1 MKMVNSV
8 NFKEELEKRTQNAWQ
23 VIESYLP
30 KEDGFSRTLAEA
42 MNYSMKAG
50 GKRLRPVLMSA
61 MYEMLGGK
69 SDLVEPFMAAIEMIH
84 THSLIHDDLPAID
97 NDQYR
102 RGKKTT
108 HVVYGES
115 AAILAGDALLNYAY
129 ETAFCAFDL
138 TKQPEEMLRVAKALK
153 ILGEKTGIS
162 GMLGGQGVDVEND
175 GRPLSKEML
184 DFIYENKTSA
194 LIEASLMIGAVLAGE
209 ENLTEIQQI
218 GSNIG
223 IAFQIQDDILDVTS
237 SQEELGKPVG
247 SDEKNHKTTY
257 VTLEGIE
264 KAGEEVK
271 RLTEQAV
278 ELLYQLPGEKEFLKE
293 VFLYLC
299 TRRNPAVFAGASE
312 QNRRASG
319 IQSWG
324 SGADHGIALC
334 IPASGG

>member
-42 MNYSMKAG
+42 VNYSMKAG

-138 TKQPEEMLRVAKALK
+138 TKQPEEMLRVTKALK

-175 GRPLSKEML
+175 GIPLSKEML

-299 TRRNPAVFAGASE
+299 TRRK
-312 QNRRASG
+312 
-319 IQSWG
+319 
-324 SGADHGIALC
+324 
-334 IPASGG
+334 